1 MTRSCLFHL
10 ATRTTSHAARVGRN
24 VSALSASGSATDDG
38 YVSPYQDFF
47 DMIDRNETSF
57 NAMAID
63 AARRPSPVMKCGV
76 LEDNLEFSTTCYGRL
91 ALAPHV
97 MPQEHRVVMKVHLE
111 DLPISTQLEKV
122 ILREIVGKRMSEEKN
137 ILQIQSNIF
146 GSRIENKRHLVSMLD
161 RIIIGT
167 KSLAK
172 EMEKQEEEMEK
183 ES

>member
-1 MTRSCLFHL
+1 MTRSCLLRL
-10 ATRTTSHAARVGRN
+10 ATRSTSHAAGLGRN
-24 VSALSASGSATDDG
+24 VSALSVSGSAINDG
-38 YVSPYQDFF
+38 YISPYQEFF

-57 NAMAID
+57 NATAIE

-76 LEDNLEFSTTCYGRL
+76 LEDNLEFSTICYGRL
-91 ALAPHV
+91 QLAPHV
-97 MPQEHRVVMKVHLE
+97 MPLEHRVVMKVHLA

-122 ILREIVGKRMSEEKN
+122 ILREIVGKRLSDEKN

-183 ES
+183 EA

>member
-1 MTRSCLFHL
+1 M
-10 ATRTTSHAARVGRN
+10 
-24 VSALSASGSATDDG
+24 
-38 YVSPYQDFF
+38 
-47 DMIDRNETSF
+47 
-57 NAMAID
+57 
-63 AARRPSPVMKCGV
+63 
-76 LEDNLEFSTTCYGRL
+76 EFSTTCYGRL